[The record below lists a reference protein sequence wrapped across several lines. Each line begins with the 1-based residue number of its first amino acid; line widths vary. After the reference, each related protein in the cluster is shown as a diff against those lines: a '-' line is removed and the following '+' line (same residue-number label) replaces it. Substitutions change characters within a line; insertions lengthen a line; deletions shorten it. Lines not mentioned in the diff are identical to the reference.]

1 MALARNTLN
10 MHRGSFLPFKSLI
23 LAAVVA
29 WPFMA
34 VNAQSQTSVGTSIYS
49 PRSSRSTDFGAKLGL
64 SLKQISYGSA
74 SAYDNGSLQQVETEI
89 TLSKKGTFF
98 SNSNLILGTFSLE
111 NSFYFALPEAYGG
124 YGSKE
129 NSVTAGRKIE
139 NYSISDSFF
148 NFGLVHPTFSN
159 DNINFKTNGL
169 TGVAFHHHAGSFGFN
184 VAYNPIF
191 IPNQGPQVKIED
203 GQVNSTNRWAT
214 VPPDS
219 VRLGDENR
227 EIVYAIR
234 DYEISDVVN
243 NPGYMAN
250 VFFGEN
256 KERPLF
262 MATYGR
268 KPINEIALSRDTY
281 ADIATFRGNVILNPH
296 VLYHQIYA
304 ADINVDSSNLKFT
317 ASFLGD
323 QPENIQAQQMET
335 MQTLSP
341 LSIVS
346 AGLSYDFEG
355 ATGRKMQ
362 LYVAAASIT
371 GGEIRDLNSSGQGG
385 EINFA
390 SSRTLFRKP
399 IKLGAK
405 GDLFYIQNRPFSAD
419 VNFTY
424 DQQLRGSLLS
434 AAIRYA
440 MTKSIHVSA
449 AADVLGVQNESETS
463 SESNFIY
470 QNKANDRIMAG
481 VDYVF

>member
-1 MALARNTLN
+1 MR
-10 MHRGSFLPFKSLI
+10 RGSLLPFKSLI

-29 WPFMA
+29 CPILA
-34 VNAQSQTSVGTSIYS
+34 ANAQSQTSVGTSLYN
-49 PRSSRSTDFGAKLGL
+49 PRSSRSTDFGARLGL

-89 TLSKKGTFF
+89 TVSKKGTFF
-98 SNSNLILGTFSLE
+98 SNTNLILGTFSIE

-129 NSVTAGRKIE
+129 NSVTVGRKIE
-139 NYSISDSFF
+139 NYSMSDTFF
-148 NFGLVHPTFSN
+148 NFGLMHPTFSN

-169 TGVAFHHHAGSFGFN
+169 TGVGFHHHSGSFGIN

-203 GQVNSTNRWAT
+203 GEVNSTNRWAT
-214 VPPDS
+214 VPPEA

-227 EIVYAIR
+227 EIVYAIK
-234 DYEISDVVN
+234 DYKISEVLN

-250 VFFGEN
+250 VFFGEK
-256 KERPLF
+256 KERPFL

-268 KPINEIALSRDTY
+268 KPINEIALSRDTF

-304 ADINVDSSNLKFT
+304 ADVNLDSKDLKFT

-323 QPENIQAQQMET
+323 QPENIPAQQMET

-346 AGLSYDFEG
+346 ANLSYDLEG
-355 ATGRKMQ
+355 AIGRKMEV
-362 LYVAAASIT
+362 YVAAANIS
-371 GGEIRDLNSSGQGG
+371 GGEIRDINSSGQSS
-385 EINFA
+385 EISFA
-390 SSRTLFRKP
+390 GSRTLFRRP
-399 IKLGAK
+399 VKLGAK
-405 GDLFYIQNRPFSAD
+405 GELFYIQNRPFSAD

-424 DQQLRGSLLS
+424 DQQLKGSLLS
-434 AAIRYA
+434 AAINYA
-440 MTKSIHVSA
+440 MTKSIKISA
-449 AADVLGVQNESETS
+449 AADVLGVQEESTS
-463 SESNFIY
+463 GSDSNFLY

>member
-1 MALARNTLN
+1 MRS
-10 MHRGSFLPFKSLI
+10 GSPLSFKALI

-29 WPFMA
+29 CPLIA
-34 VNAQSQTSVGTSIYS
+34 VNAQSQASVGTSIYS
-49 PRSSRSTDFGAKLGL
+49 PKSSRSTDFGAQLGL

-89 TLSKKGTFF
+89 TLSKQGTFF
-98 SNSNLILGTFSLE
+98 SNANLILGTFSLE

-129 NSVTAGRKIE
+129 NSVSVGRKIE
-139 NYSISDSFF
+139 NYSISDQFF

-159 DNINFKTNGL
+159 DNINFRANGL
-169 TGVAFHHHAGSFGFN
+169 TGLSFHHHEGSFGFN

-191 IPNQGPQVKIED
+191 IPNQGPQVKVED

-214 VPPDS
+214 VPPEK

-227 EIVYAIR
+227 EIVYAVR
-234 DYEISDVVN
+234 DYKVTDVVN
-243 NPGYMAN
+243 NPGYIAN

-256 KERPLF
+256 KARPFL

-268 KPINEIALSRDTY
+268 KPINEIALSRDTF

-304 ADINVDSSNLKFT
+304 ADVNLDSQNLKFT
-317 ASFLGD
+317 ISYLGD
-323 QPENIQAQQMET
+323 QPENIQAQGLET

-346 AGLSYDFEG
+346 AYVGYDLN
-355 ATGRKMQ
+355 ASLGRKMEV
-362 LYVAAASIT
+362 YIAASNIT

-390 SSRTLFRKP
+390 SSRTLFKRPVKT
-399 IKLGAK
+399 GAK
-405 GDLFYIQNRPFSAD
+405 GELFYIQNRPFSAD

-424 DQQLRGSLLS
+424 DQQLKGSLLS
-434 AAIRYA
+434 AAINYA
-440 MTKSIHVSA
+440 ITKTVNLNASV
-449 AADVLGVQNESETS
+449 DVLGVENESISS
-463 SESNFIY
+463 SENNFLQ
-470 QNKANDRIMAG
+470 QNKANDRVMAG

>member
-1 MALARNTLN
+1 MRK
-10 MHRGSFLPFKSLI
+10 GSLLSFKTLI

-29 WPFMA
+29 WPFLA
-34 VNAQSQTSVGTSIYS
+34 ANAQSQVSVGTSIYNPKS
-49 PRSSRSTDFGAKLGL
+49 AKSSDFGATLGL
-64 SLKQISYGSA
+64 SLKQISYSSA
-74 SAYDNGSLQQVETEI
+74 SVYDNGSLQQVETEV
-89 TLSKKGTFF
+89 TLSKQGRFF

-129 NSVTAGRKIE
+129 TSLTVGRKIE
-139 NYSISDSFF
+139 TYSMSDQFF
-148 NFGLVHPTFSN
+148 NFGLMHPTFSN
-159 DNINFKTNGL
+159 DNINFRQNGL
-169 TGVAFHHHAGSFGFN
+169 TGIGFHHHEGKFGFN
-184 VAYNPIF
+184 IAYNPLF

-214 VPPDS
+214 VPPEA

-234 DYEISDVVN
+234 DYKIADVVN

-250 VFFGEN
+250 IFFGEK
-256 KERPLF
+256 KERPIL

-268 KPINEIALSRDTY
+268 KPINEIALSRDTF

-304 ADINVDSSNLKFT
+304 ADVNVDSSDVKFT
-317 ASFLGD
+317 LSFLGD
-323 QPENIQAQQMET
+323 QPENIPAQGMET

-346 AGLSYDFEG
+346 AYLAYDMNG
-355 ATGRKMQ
+355 AFGRKIEV
-362 LYVAAASIT
+362 YVAAANIN
-371 GGEIRDLNSSGQGG
+371 GGEIRDLNSSGQGSD
-385 EINFA
+385 INFA
-390 SSRTLFRKP
+390 SARTLFRRPLKTG
-399 IKLGAK
+399 LK
-405 GDLFYIQNRPFSAD
+405 GEVFYIQNRPFSAD
-419 VNFTY
+419 VNYTY
-424 DQQLRGSLLS
+424 DQQLKGSLLS

-440 MTKSIHVSA
+440 MTKTINISA
-449 AADVLGVQNESETS
+449 AADVLGVQ
-463 SESNFIY
+463 SESTTDSNFLQ
-470 QNKANDRIMAG
+470 QNKANDRVMAG

>member
-1 MALARNTLN
+1 MRK
-10 MHRGSFLPFKSLI
+10 GSLLSFKSLF

-34 VNAQSQTSVGTSIYS
+34 ANAQSQMSVGTSVYN
-49 PRSSRSTDFGAKLGL
+49 PKSSKSTDFGATLGL

-74 SAYDNGSLQQVETEI
+74 SVYDNGSLQQVETEI
-89 TLSKKGTFF
+89 TLSKQGRFF

-129 NSVTAGRKIE
+129 NSLTVGRKIE
-139 NYSISDSFF
+139 NYSISDQFF
-148 NFGLVHPTFSN
+148 NFGLMHPTFSN
-159 DNINFKTNGL
+159 DNINFRQNGL
-169 TGVAFHHHAGSFGFN
+169 TGIGFHHHEGSFGFN
-184 VAYNPIF
+184 VAYNPLF

-214 VPPDS
+214 VPPEA

-234 DYEISDVVN
+234 DYKISDVVN

-250 VFFGEN
+250 IFFGEK
-256 KERPLF
+256 KERPYL

-268 KPINEIALSRDTY
+268 KPINEIALSRDTF
-281 ADIATFRGNVILNPH
+281 ADIATYRGNVILNPH

-304 ADINVDSSNLKFT
+304 ADVNVDSSDVKFT
-317 ASFLGD
+317 LSFLGD
-323 QPENIQAQQMET
+323 QPENIPAENMET

-346 AGLSYDFEG
+346 AYLAYDMNGTF
-355 ATGRKMQ
+355 GRKIE
-362 LYVAAASIT
+362 LYVAAANIT
-371 GGEIRDLNSSGQGG
+371 GGEIRDLNSSGQGS

-390 SSRTLFRKP
+390 SARTLFKRPLKT
-399 IKLGAK
+399 GVK
-405 GDLFYIQNRPFSAD
+405 GELFYIQNRPFSAD
-419 VNFTY
+419 VNYTY
-424 DQQLRGSLLS
+424 DQQLKGSLLS

-440 MTKSIHVSA
+440 MTKTIHISA
-449 AADVLGVQNESETS
+449 AADVLGVQNESTT
-463 SESNFIY
+463 ESNFLQ